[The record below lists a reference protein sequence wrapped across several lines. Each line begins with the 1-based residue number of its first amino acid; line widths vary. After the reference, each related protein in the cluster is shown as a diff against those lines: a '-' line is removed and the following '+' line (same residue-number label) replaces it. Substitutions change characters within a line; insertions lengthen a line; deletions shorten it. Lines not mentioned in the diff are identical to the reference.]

1 MQISGVTIQG
11 GMNIQP
17 AGGSP
22 SPSPAPGASNFG
34 YVSGGSYTNVIQKFS
49 FSSDGNSTDVGD
61 LTQARNGAGASSSV
75 SGYTSGGYSPASSSA
90 TNIIDKFSF
99 SSDGNATDVG
109 DLLSDLQ
116 ATGGGNSSADNGYVA
131 GGNLGAPAYSQSPTI
146 QKFSFSA
153 DSNATDV
160 GDLTIAVQTSA
171 GQNSSISGY
180 TSGGVSPSGSPADI
194 NTIQKFAFASD
205 GNGSDVGDLLRTRMW
220 MAGGQNSTTHG
231 YVSGG
236 TQDPPYL
243 AEIEKFP
250 FASDSN
256 STAVGD
262 ITNAEAFQTGQ
273 SSATHGYVSG
283 GNSPGTIIDKFAF
296 ASDANATRVGTLSDN
311 QTSAAGTSST
321 ENGYIAGAQPHISSS
336 INSFS
341 FTSDGNASSVGSLS
355 QIRNYCRGHQY

>member
-1 MQISGVTIQG
+1 MAMQISGVTIQG

-34 YVSGGSYTNVIQKFS
+34 YVSGGSYKNVIQKFS

-61 LTQARNGAGASSSV
+61 LTLARNGAGASSSV
-75 SGYTSGGYSPASSSA
+75 SGYTSGGYSTASSSA

-109 DLLSDLQ
+109 DLLSDLI
-116 ATGGGNSSADNGYVA
+116 ATGDGNSSADNGYVA

-160 GDLTIAVQTSA
+160 GDLTISVQTSA

-205 GNGSDVGDLLRTRMW
+205 ANATDVGDL
-220 MAGGQNSTTHG
+220 
-231 YVSGG
+231 
-236 TQDPPYL
+236 
-243 AEIEKFP
+243 
-250 FASDSN
+250 SN
-256 STAVGD
+256 SLMGGS
-262 ITNAEAFQTGQ
+262 GQ
-273 SSATHGYVSG
+273 SSSDNGYCSG
-283 GNSPGTIIDKFAF
+283 GGTPSIVDTIDKFPF
-296 ASDANATRVGTLSDN
+296 ASDANATDVGDL
-311 QTSAAGTSST
+311 TSADRYKTG
-321 ENGYIAGAQPHISSS
+321 QSSS
-336 INSFS
+336 ASGYASGGDESTQDIIEKFS
-341 FTSDGNASSVGSLS
+341 FASDGNASDIGDLFSASG
-355 QIRNYCRGHQY
+355 NGAGHQY